1 MKISSVFCISAI
13 ATSTL
18 ITFSTAALAISQPKN
33 ITTNLELQSLQISE
47 LSTQKN
53 NNVSAKAEKEE
64 EEEQTTAGRC
74 DPSHPLFPFCGW
86 W

>member
-13 ATSTL
+13 AASTL
-18 ITFSTAALAISQPKN
+18 ITFSTNALAISQPKN

>member
-64 EEEQTTAGRC
+64 KEEQTTAGRC

>member
-13 ATSTL
+13 AASTL
-18 ITFSTAALAISQPKN
+18 IAFSTSTLAISQPKN

-47 LSTQKN
+47 HSTLKIAQ
-53 NNVSAKAEKEE
+53 VVEKGDEE
-64 EEEQTTAGRC
+64 DEEGSEDVDTGRRC
-74 DPSHPLFPFCGW
+74 PRGDTSCGW